1 MSVTPKFFQN
11 PTPTKDERDT
21 MSIAVINPATG
32 ETIEEFA
39 EHSADDIEA
48 RVQSAQS
55 AFEALKSTDYAQR
68 AVWMHKAA
76 DILES
81 EVDEL
86 SKMLTIEMGK
96 PIAQSVGEVLK
107 CAKNMRFYAD
117 NAKKFLADEPLE
129 DPSLVNASQAYLRY
143 QPLGVVLAVMPWNY
157 PLWQVIRFAAPA
169 LMAGNTGILKH
180 ASNVPHSAL
189 YLDSLFTRAGY
200 PEGSFTTILAGSAPV
215 AGLIEDRRIKAVTLT
230 GSEPAGRAVAGQ
242 AGAHIKPAVMELGG
256 SDAFVVMPSADIEQ
270 ASTVAVSARINNNGQ
285 SCIAGK
291 RFVVHADVYDEF
303 VEKFVAKMAALVVG
317 DPMDEA
323 TQVGPLATDKGRQEI
338 ADLVDDARD
347 KGARILTGGKAPEM
361 SGWFYEPTVVDQ
373 LKPGMRLVM
382 EEAFGPVASVY
393 KVSSLEEAA
402 EVANQTTFGLSSALW
417 TQDSSDEEY
426 FIKHSEA
433 GAVFING
440 MTISYPELP
449 FGGVK
454 DSGFGRELGAPGIR
468 EFCNFKTVW
477 KS

>member
-1 MSVTPKFFQN
+1 MT
-11 PTPTKDERDT
+11 
-21 MSIAVINPATG
+21 IAVVNPATG
-32 ETIEEFA
+32 ETIEQFT
-39 EHSADDIEA
+39 EHTTEEVET
-48 RVQSAQS
+48 RVQRAQD
-55 AFEALKSTDYAQR
+55 AFDVLRETTYAER
-68 AVWMHKAA
+68 GVWMKKAA

-81 EVDEL
+81 EVPEL
-86 SKMLTIEMGK
+86 AKMLVVEMGK
-96 PIAQSVGEVLK
+96 PIAQAEAEVFK

-117 NAKKFLADEPLE
+117 NAEKFLADEPLE
-129 DPSLVNASQAYLRY
+129 DASTVNASSAYLHY

-169 LMAGNTGILKH
+169 LMAGNTGVLKH

-189 YLDSLFTRAGY
+189 YLDTLFTRAGF
-200 PEGSFTTILAGSAPV
+200 PEGAFTTILTGSGPI
-215 AGLIEDRRIKAVTLT
+215 AGLLEDRRIKAVTLT
-230 GSEPAGRAVAGQ
+230 GSEPAGRAVAAQ

-256 SDAFVVMPSADIEQ
+256 SDAFIVMPSADLEK
-270 ASTVAVSARINNNGQ
+270 ATTVAVNARISNNGQ

-291 RFVVHADVYDEF
+291 RFVVHQDIYDAF
-303 VEKFVAKMAALVVG
+303 LEKFVAKMSALQVG
-317 DPMDEA
+317 DPLDPA
-323 TQVGPLATDKGRQEI
+323 TNVGPLATERGRKEI
-338 ADLVDDARD
+338 AELVDDARD
-347 KGARILTGGKAPEM
+347 KGARILTGGNAPDM
-361 SGWFYEPTVVDQ
+361 PGWFYEPTVVDE

-393 KVSSLEEAA
+393 KVSSRDEAA

-417 TQDSSDEEY
+417 TEDENDTEF
-426 FIKHSEA
+426 FITNIEA

-477 KS
+477 KA

>member
-1 MSVTPKFFQN
+1 MA
-11 PTPTKDERDT
+11 
-21 MSIAVINPATG
+21 IAVVNPANG
-32 ETIEEFA
+32 ETIETFT
-39 EHSADDIEA
+39 EHSAEEIEA
-48 RVQSAQS
+48 RVVKAQN
-55 AFEALKSTDYAQR
+55 AFEALKDTTYAQR
-68 AVWMHKAA
+68 AQWMYKAA
-76 DILES
+76 EILEA

-96 PIAQSVGEVLK
+96 PIAQSVAEVLK
-107 CAKNMRFYAD
+107 CAKNCRFYAD
-117 NAKKFLADEPLE
+117 NAEKFLADEPLD
-129 DPSLVNASQAYLRY
+129 DPGLVNANQAYLHY

-169 LMAGNTGILKH
+169 LMAGNTGLLKH

-189 YLDSLFTRAGY
+189 YLDSLFTKAGF
-200 PEGSFTTILAGSAPV
+200 PDGSFTTILAGSAPV

-256 SDAFVVMPSADIEQ
+256 SDAFVVMPSADLEE
-270 ASTVAVSARINNNGQ
+270 ATTVAVTARINNNGQ

-291 RFVVHADVYDEF
+291 RFIVHADIYDAF
-303 VEKFVAKMAALVVG
+303 VEKFVEKMAALVVG

-323 TQVGPLATDKGRQEI
+323 TQVGPLATEKGRDEI
-338 ADLVDDARD
+338 AGLVDDARD

-361 SGWFYEPTVVDQ
+361 AGWYYEPTVVDE

-393 KVSSLEEAA
+393 KVASREEAV
-402 EVANQTTFGLSSALW
+402 EVANQTTFGLSSAAW
-417 TQDSSDEEY
+417 TNDPSDEEF
-426 FIKHSEA
+426 FINNLEA
-433 GAVFING
+433 GAVFVNG

-454 DSGFGRELGAPGIR
+454 DSGFGRELAAPGIR
-468 EFCNFKTVW
+468 EFCNLKTIW
-477 KS
+477 KG